1 MTRTLLPDYHG
12 SAEIPFRAPQL
23 NMTPHRRRELRV
35 ESLRWPSCTLSPR
48 QQADLEMIAV
58 GGFAP
63 LTGFMGAADLESVCR
78 QSRLTTGSLWPLPV
92 TLEIDP
98 RTAEDLSPG
107 DPLVLRDEERV
118 PLAILHVSELW
129 QPNLESLCESIY
141 GTLDPA
147 HPSVKATLG
156 NPERVFVGGKVEVL
170 TPPVHHDLLDLRWTP
185 ESLRHRFLELG
196 WKRIVAFQTRNPLH
210 RAHFELT
217 RRAAAD
223 ADANLLIHPVVGP
236 TRPGD
241 LDRFVRTRC
250 YRAVLD
256 RYPPGSAMLAVLP
269 LAMRLAGPREA
280 MLHTIVRK
288 NYGCSHMIIGRD
300 HAGPGLDSGGR
311 PFYPPYAAQELVRKH
326 QNELGI
332 EMIPFQDL
340 TYVEP
345 FEGKDGS
352 FVASDQVTD
361 PKRARKLSGTELR
374 KLLREGRELPDWFT
388 FPEVAAELRK
398 SFPPKHRKGLTVFFT
413 GLSGAGK
420 STLAKVLYNKLLEV
434 GSRPVT
440 LLDGDLV
447 RRNLSS
453 ELGFSKEHRDLNIRR
468 IGFVA
473 SEITK
478 NRGIALCAP
487 IAPYDAIRKEVRSA
501 IGHQGSFVLIH
512 VATPLEICE
521 RRDRKGLY
529 AKARAGLIDQFTGI
543 SDPYEAPDDADL
555 VLDTTDSTPAELV
568 QVILDHL
575 RQQGYLQQIATP

>member
-1 MTRTLLPDYHG
+1 MTSPRTPADPG
-12 SAEIPFRAPQL
+12 NTEIISRAPEPVT
-23 NMTPHRRRELRV
+23 TPHRRGELRDL
-35 ESLRWPSCTLSPR
+35 SPTWPSHTLNPR

-63 LTGFMGAADLESVCR
+63 LTGFMGKADLESVCR
-78 QSRLTTGSLWPLPV
+78 RSRLADGTLWPMPV
-92 TLEIDP
+92 TLEIS
-98 RTAEDLSPG
+98 AECAEALSSE
-107 DPLVLRDEERV
+107 DPLVLRDEEGV
-118 PLAILHVSELW
+118 PLALLRVSDLW
-129 QPNLESLCESIY
+129 RPDLEFLCESVY

-147 HPSVKATLG
+147 HPSVKATL
-156 NPERVFVGGKVEVL
+156 EKSDMVFVGGPVEVPA
-170 TPPVHHDLLDLRWTP
+170 PPIHHDLLDLRWTP
-185 ESLRHRFLELG
+185 EGLRRRFRELG

-217 RRAAAD
+217 RRAAAE
-223 ADANLLIHPVVGP
+223 ADAHLLIHPVVGP

-280 MLHTIVRK
+280 LLHAIIRK
-288 NYGCSHMIIGRD
+288 NYGCTHMIIGRD
-300 HAGPGLDSGGR
+300 HAGPGLDAQGR
-311 PFYPPYAAQELVRKH
+311 PFYPPYAAQELVRQH
-326 QNELGI
+326 QDELGI
-332 EMIPFQDL
+332 ELIPFQDL
-340 TYVEP
+340 TYVVSAGD
-345 FEGKDGS
+345 EGGS
-352 FVASDQVTD
+352 FMPSEQVTD
-361 PKRARKLSGTELR
+361 PSLARKLSGTELR
-374 KLLREGRELPDWFT
+374 KRLREGLDLPDWFT

-398 SFPPKHRKGLTVFFT
+398 SFPTKHQKGLTVFFT

-434 GSRPVT
+434 GDRPVT

-487 IAPYDAIRKEVRSA
+487 IAPYDSLRKEVRA
-501 IGHQGSFVLIH
+501 TIEDRGGFVLIH

-521 RRDRKGLY
+521 GRDRKGLY

-543 SDPYEAPDDADL
+543 SDPYEPPDDADL
-555 VLDTTDSTPAELV
+555 MLDTTDSTPVELV
-568 QVILDHL
+568 QVILDYL
-575 RQQGYLQQIATP
+575 RQQGYLSGPR